1 MQKRTIKAILF
12 DSGKVLN
19 QPATG
24 HWFITPNFWQ
34 HVDKVKYQKIDSK
47 KVSRAFREANKY
59 IEAQSTIITKED
71 EYQYFLKFY
80 TIFSENVPELEM
92 GVEQIEAVAKD
103 LVFNP
108 LKYVFY
114 KDALEMIPQ
123 LASKYQLGIVS
134 DAWPSLLDVYREQNF
149 EDYFETI
156 VISSM
161 IGVTKPH
168 EKMYITALEALNISV
183 EQAVFV
189 DDNLQNC
196 IGAMKVGIHSVLLC
210 RNKWL
215 YLWNKITSIG
225 KGYDVICRL
234 KELKKIT

>member
-1 MQKRTIKAILF
+1 MQKRRIKAILF

-19 QPATG
+19 HPATG
-24 HWFITPNFWQ
+24 HWFITPNFFQ
-34 HVDKVKYQKIDSK
+34 HVDKVKYQKIDPK
-47 KVSRAFREANKY
+47 KVSYVFREANKY
-59 IEAQSTIITKED
+59 IQAQRTIITKEE
-71 EYQYFLKFY
+71 EYQHFLKFY
-80 TIFSENVPELEM
+80 TIFSESVPELEM
-92 GVEQIEAVAKD
+92 GVEQIEAVTKD
-103 LVFNP
+103 LVYNL

-114 KDALEMIPQ
+114 RDALELIPQ
-123 LASKYQLGIVS
+123 LSKKYQLAIVS
-134 DAWPSLLDVYREQNF
+134 DAWPSLLDVYREQKF

-168 EKMYITALEALNISV
+168 KKMYITALEALNITA

-225 KGYDVICRL
+225 KGYEVICTL
-234 KELKKIT
+234 KELKKLL